1 MGKNTFT
8 EQTKLVDAFRI
19 VWKQSAFGG
28 VYAHYTTLDRLVDK
42 ILTKRWWLTRS
53 TNTRLNDRQEAE
65 KFGNRAL
72 LSRTFQTSFSRGSA
86 ENVAM
91 WALYTSLDPF
101 AIRVAIP
108 SGVMKTWIRS
118 IRLPSRNARS
128 DHLKSLGVKGKNH
141 PVYADFKDVIYASV
155 SDPKRMR
162 DEYDKDRANSL
173 VWNGLRS
180 KKINDLEEVITT
192 DECTGW
198 MKDAEWQCEQE
209 TRLCVRLERGKNEDA
224 ISIKIP
230 DYVIASMSFTF
241 SPWAKERDE
250 QKAEKII
257 KAALQ
262 AAKLKNASEA
272 KVPSVPYRRS
282 ILKGALNF
290 DKTALA
296 EVKRKGKLSCKK
308 EESCTEKGEIK

>member
-1 MGKNTFT
+1 MKGARPEELKSFA
-8 EQTKLVDAFRI
+8 DADCLGEALRI
-19 VWKQSAFGG
+19 AWQHPGFGG
-28 VYAHYTTLDRLVDK
+28 VYSHYTTLDRLVDK

-141 PVYADFKDVIYASV
+141 PVYVDFKDVIYASV
-155 SDPKRMR
+155 SAPKRMC

-180 KKINDLEEVITT
+180 KKINDLEDVITT

-198 MKDAEWQCEQE
+198 IKDAEWQCEQE
-209 TRLCVRLERGKNEDA
+209 TRLCVRLARGKNEDA

-282 ILKGALNF
+282 VLKGALNF
-290 DKTALA
+290 DESALA
-296 EVKRKGKLSCKK
+296 EVKLKGKLSDKK
-308 EESCTEKGEIK
+308 KH